1 MSVIILGIETSCDET
16 AVAVVADGNRILANL
31 IASQIELHA
40 QFGGVVPEVAS
51 RRHLET
57 INLLL
62 DRALEEA
69 GVSWSQ
75 IDGVAVTQGPGLL
88 GSLLV
93 GVMTAKALAF
103 ALGVPLLA
111 VNHLEAHIYANLLVA
126 PDLPFP
132 LLCLVVSG
140 GHTDLFFLPRR
151 GEYRL
156 LGRTRD
162 DAAGEAFDKV
172 ARAMGLGYPGG
183 PAIERAAAGGNPAA
197 VPLPRAYLE
206 EGSYDFSFSGL
217 KTAVVNYLARAER
230 EGTGVALPD
239 LAASFQ
245 QAVVEMLV
253 EKVLRAA
260 EAVRPASIALAG
272 GVAANRAL
280 RRELLSRAEPA
291 GFRVNVPP
299 PALCTDNAAMVAC
312 AGYYRYLRGET
323 APMTLNAVA
332 NLEVEQA
339 AWS

>member
-1 MSVIILGIETSCDET
+1 MGVIILGIETSCDET
-16 AVAVVADGNRILANL
+16 AVAVVADGHGILANL
-31 IASQIELHA
+31 IASQTELHA

-57 INLLL
+57 INPLL

-69 GVSWSQ
+69 GVSWRQ

-93 GVMTAKALAF
+93 GVMTAKALTF

-111 VNHLEAHIYANLLVA
+111 VNHLEAHIYANFLVA

-172 ARAMGLGYPGG
+172 ARVMGLGYPGG

-230 EGTGVALPD
+230 EGTGVDLPD

-245 QAVVEMLV
+245 QAVVEVLV

-260 EAVRPASIALAG
+260 EALRPASIALAG

-280 RRELLSRAEPA
+280 REMLLSRAGPA
-291 GFRVNVPP
+291 GFRVHVPP

>member
-1 MSVIILGIETSCDET
+1 MGVIILGIETSCDET
-16 AVAVVADGNRILANL
+16 AVAVVADGHGILANL
-31 IASQIELHA
+31 IASQTELHA

-57 INLLL
+57 INPLL

-69 GVSWSQ
+69 GVSWRQ

-93 GVMTAKALAF
+93 GVMTAKALTF

-111 VNHLEAHIYANLLVA
+111 VNHLEAHIYANFLVA

-172 ARAMGLGYPGG
+172 ARVMGLGYPGG
-183 PAIERAAAGGNPAA
+183 P
-197 VPLPRAYLE
+197 
-206 EGSYDFSFSGL
+206 
-217 KTAVVNYLARAER
+217 
-230 EGTGVALPD
+230 
-239 LAASFQ
+239 
-245 QAVVEMLV
+245 
-253 EKVLRAA
+253 
-260 EAVRPASIALAG
+260 
-272 GVAANRAL
+272 
-280 RRELLSRAEPA
+280 
-291 GFRVNVPP
+291 
-299 PALCTDNAAMVAC
+299 
-312 AGYYRYLRGET
+312 
-323 APMTLNAVA
+323 
-332 NLEVEQA
+332 
-339 AWS
+339 

>member
-1 MSVIILGIETSCDET
+1 MRVLGIETSCDET
-16 AVAVVADGNRILANL
+16 AAAVVEGTRILSDVV
-31 IASQIELHA
+31 ASQGEIHNRY
-40 QFGGVVPEVAS
+40 GGVVPELAS
-51 RRHLET
+51 RRHMEVIVAAT
-57 INLLL
+57 
-62 DRALEEA
+62 EEA
-69 GVSWSQ
+69 LGRAGLSADE
-75 IDGVAVTQGPGLL
+75 IDGVAVTCGPGLI
-88 GSLLV
+88 GALLV
-93 GVMTAKALAF
+93 GLSFAKGLAYG
-103 ALGVPLLA
+103 LGRPLIG
-111 VNHLEAHIYANLLVA
+111 VNHVEGHILSIFLEREV
-126 PDLPFP
+126 PFP
-132 LLCLVVSG
+132 YLGLVVSG
-140 GHTDLFFLPRR
+140 GHTHLYLVEDF
-151 GEYRL
+151 GKYAL
-156 LGRTRD
+156 LGATLD

-172 ARAMGLGYPGG
+172 ARVMGLGYPGG

-230 EGTGVALPD
+230 EGTGVDLPD

-245 QAVVEMLV
+245 QAVVEVLV

-280 RRELLSRAEPA
+280 REMLLSRAGLA
-291 GFRVNVPP
+291 GFRVHVPP

-323 APMTLNAVA
+323 ASMTLNAAA